1 MNGSKITQYV
11 KKWQRQGYP
20 VDIPDSAP
28 DALMADCL
36 APSYRAICL
45 AILSND
51 HAMQTLGFTPKR
63 SMFYDA
69 LKRIEFASKADK
81 VSA

>member
-1 MNGSKITQYV
+1 MNGLKLNQYV
-11 KKWQRQGYP
+11 ATWRKQGYP
-20 VDIPDSAP
+20 LDIPDTVP

-51 HAMQTLGFTPKR
+51 HPLASLGFTAK
-63 SMFYDA
+63 SNDVYAA
-69 LKRIEFASKADK
+69 LKRIELKGRDAKA
-81 VSA
+81 